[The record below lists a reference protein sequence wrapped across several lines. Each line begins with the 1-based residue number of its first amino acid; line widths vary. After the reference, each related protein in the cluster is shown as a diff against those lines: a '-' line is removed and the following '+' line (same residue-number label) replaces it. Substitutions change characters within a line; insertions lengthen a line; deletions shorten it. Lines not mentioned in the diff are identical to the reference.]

1 MWLLTRNG
9 YFVGCL
15 EASKISSNG
24 FALDF
29 FPLTVS
35 PTGLKILGG
44 GFVLLS
50 DLASPWLPV
59 ILPFLKGWRA
69 AVEINER
76 WQHVSPSFWE
86 MFDEKSFQKF
96 VDMASFILGT
106 RPNKKVNLQSLQITS
121 WWTGRPW
128 LKPPLKNVKR
138 WHDTSPQTG
147 ISSSSETRQHG
158 YFGFNNKNDSFI
170 MIPNRLN
177 LASMKDPDVLF
188 FWLWSTTTHILLFRM
203 NWVHFK
209 RDTSFLPWN
218 EMIKYW

>member
-1 MWLLTRNG
+1 M
-9 YFVGCL
+9 L

-50 DLASPWLPV
+50 DLASPWWPV

-76 WQHVSPSFWE
+76 WEVMCHQAFGRCLMKNPSKNSLIWPLSYWGHGPTRRWISKAF
-86 MFDEKSFQKF
+86 KSR
-96 VDMASFILGT
+96 LGGLDVHDS
-106 RPNKKVNLQSLQITS
+106 NTS
-121 WWTGRPW
+121 VY
-128 LKPPLKNVKR
+128 VKR
-138 WHDTSPQTG
+138 WHDTSPHPFLFWEKNG

-177 LASMKDPDVLF
+177 LASMKDPDVF
-188 FWLWSTTTHILLFRM
+188 FSDCDQLGLTYCFSVWTECISREIRRFCH
-203 NWVHFK
+203 
-209 RDTSFLPWN
+209 
-218 EMIKYW
+218 EMKW

>member
-35 PTGLKILGG
+35 PTGLKIFGG
-44 GFVLLS
+44 VLCFCQIWL
-50 DLASPWLPV
+50 LPGGPWSCRFWRVEGLR
-59 ILPFLKGWRA
+59 LKSMSVDNMRHQAFGK
-69 AVEINER
+69 
-76 WQHVSPSFWE
+76 

-106 RPNKKVNLQSLQITS
+106 RPNKKVNLQTLQITS

-128 LKPPLKNVKR
+128 LKPPLKTLRGDMILRPIPVFFEKKNWGFLRVPQPGNMA
-138 WHDTSPQTG
+138 TS
-147 ISSSSETRQHG
+147 
-158 YFGFNNKNDSFI
+158 
-170 MIPNRLN
+170 
-177 LASMKDPDVLF
+177 V
-188 FWLWSTTTHILLFRM
+188 STTKMTVSS
-203 NWVHFK
+203 W
-209 RDTSFLPWN
+209 FLIGWISHPWKTLMFFFFLT
-218 EMIKYW
+218 MIN

>member
-29 FPLTVS
+29 FSLTVS

-50 DLASPWLPV
+50 DLASPWWPV

-76 WQHVSPSFWE
+76 WHHVSPKLFEDVWWKILLKIRWYGLFHIGDTAQQEGESPTSSNHLLVDWTSMTQTPLFTLRGDMILRPIPFFFWE
-86 MFDEKSFQKF
+86 KNWDFFEFRNQATWLLQLQQQKWQF
-96 VDMASFILGT
+96 H
-106 RPNKKVNLQSLQITS
+106 
-121 WWTGRPW
+121 
-128 LKPPLKNVKR
+128 
-138 WHDTSPQTG
+138 HDS
-147 ISSSSETRQHG
+147 
-158 YFGFNNKNDSFI
+158 
-170 MIPNRLN
+170 
-177 LASMKDPDVLF
+177 
-188 FWLWSTTTHILLFRM
+188 
-203 NWVHFK
+203 
-209 RDTSFLPWN
+209 
-218 EMIKYW
+218 